1 MKTWVVVASAARARV
16 FEIEGRKKPLK
27 ELFDLVHPEDRLYRR
42 DLKTDK
48 HGRAYDRVG
57 GQRHTVETPVDPKEK
72 ENIDFAR
79 QLLDR
84 LDRERYAHHFEN
96 MYLVS
101 PPHFLGLLRDNMS
114 DGLARTVQGT
124 LIKDLTKQDAASVQD
139 HLVHLH

>member
-27 ELFDLVHPEDRLYRR
+27 ELFDLVHPEERLYRR